1 MKEFLSS
8 LIAWGSPGLFLAALL
23 DGAGLP
29 IPSGVDVLVM
39 YLASQSPEQTF
50 WLAIVAVLGSVIG
63 NFILFLIARRGGQAF
78 LEKRSSSKRS
88 RRFRHWFDTYGLSTV
103 FVSALVPLPVMP
115 MKIFVLSAGA
125 LGSQPLRFL
134 AVFLSARIPRYVGL
148 AMLGRA
154 MGNHAMAYLKSH
166 VWYLVGFAV
175 VLFLVLA
182 VIVRYIDA
190 RAPSPAATA
199 TE

>member
-1 MKEFLSS
+1 MKAFLSP
-8 LIAWGSPGLFLAALL
+8 LIAWGSPGLFIAALL

-39 YLASQSPEQTF
+39 YLASQKPDQTV
-50 WLAIVAVLGSVIG
+50 WLAIVAVLGSVVG
-63 NFILFLIARRGGQAF
+63 NFILFLIARSGGHAF

-88 RRFRHWFDTYGLSTV
+88 RRFRHWFDVYGLSTV

-115 MKIFVLSAGA
+115 MKIFVISAGA
-125 LGSQPLRFL
+125 LGSPPLRFL
-134 AVFLSARIPRYVGL
+134 AVFLSARIPRYLGL
-148 AMLGRA
+148 AILGRA
-154 MGNHAMAYLKSH
+154 MGDHAMEYLKSH

-175 VLFLVLA
+175 ALFLVLA
-182 VIVRYIDA
+182 LVVRYMDA
-190 RAPSPAATA
+190 RAASPATA